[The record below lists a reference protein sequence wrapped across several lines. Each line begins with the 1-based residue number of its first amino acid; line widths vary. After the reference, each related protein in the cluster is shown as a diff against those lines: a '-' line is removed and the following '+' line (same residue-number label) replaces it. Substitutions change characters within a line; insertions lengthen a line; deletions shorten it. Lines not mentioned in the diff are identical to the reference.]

1 MTHDDEEVKRDCPEY
16 PRYSP
21 SWIRFVDRHPRIGWY
36 ICTLLFINYV
46 MNLLQ
51 IIH

>member
-1 MTHDDEEVKRDCPEY
+1 MTHNDEEVKRDY
-16 PRYSP
+16 PHYSP

-36 ICTLLFINYV
+36 ICTLLFINYL